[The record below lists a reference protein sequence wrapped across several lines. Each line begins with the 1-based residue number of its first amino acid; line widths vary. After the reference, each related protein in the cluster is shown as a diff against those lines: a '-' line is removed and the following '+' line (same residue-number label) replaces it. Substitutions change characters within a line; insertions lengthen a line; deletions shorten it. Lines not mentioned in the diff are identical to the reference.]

1 MNEIR
6 SLLCGVKEM
15 QIKILKKHTFGD
27 FFTFS
32 VITCMSIEIFQLLI
46 GAIFTGSIA
55 GLIFVV
61 YKIIT
66 EEQEKKLERS
76 KVKLHWKEHRK
87 ICEQNLRSRG
97 D

>member
-1 MNEIR
+1 
-6 SLLCGVKEM
+6 
-15 QIKILKKHTFGD
+15 
-27 FFTFS
+27 
-32 VITCMSIEIFQLLI
+32 MSIEIFQLLI

-97 D
+97 DWERPHPHASREFYFKFFQ

>member
-1 MNEIR
+1 
-6 SLLCGVKEM
+6 M

-27 FFTFS
+27 FSTLS
-32 VITCMSIEIFQLLI
+32 VIRLMSIEIFQLLI
-46 GAIFTGSIA
+46 GTIFVGSIT

-66 EEQEKKLERS
+66 EEQERKLERS
-76 KVKLHWKEHRK
+76 RVKLHWREHRK